1 VLIEAGEFRQ
11 PLLAWHQA
19 RAGEAA
25 AGCARRASWRDLP
38 APGPTHLYVR
48 PRPGAAVAGLLAA
61 VVRGYY
67 LLDAPAAGL
76 FDFDADRFALPV
88 RGFAVSGG
96 RAVAPVGGAVLTG
109 GISALLRGVAAVGR
123 DLAFFPLDGMIGAP
137 SLLLTG
143 LELQKE

>member
-1 VLIEAGEFRQ
+1 M
-11 PLLAWHQA
+11 
-19 RAGEAA
+19 
-25 AGCARRASWRDLP
+25 
-38 APGPTHLYVR
+38 
-48 PRPGAAVAGLLAA
+48 
-61 VVRGYY
+61 
-67 LLDAPAAGL
+67 
-76 FDFDADRFALPV
+76 
-88 RGFAVSGG
+88 RGFAVDGG